1 MPRTSLQQRS
11 DTGLH
16 KRATLALAVLIGG
29 CGGSLYVGIGEDGYD
44 DPPQVSLV
52 ASSSTARPGQTLR
65 LAAAAS
71 DDYGVQ
77 RVQFFRIETD
87 GSANSLGNDS
97 APPFEL
103 DTTLPATSALE
114 VRYFARAIDNSGQ
127 STDSTTI
134 AVTVQR

>member
-1 MPRTSLQQRS
+1 M
-11 DTGLH
+11 
-16 KRATLALAVLIGG
+16 LALVALIAG

-52 ASSSTARPGQTLR
+52 ASSTVARPGQTLR

-77 RVQFFRIETD
+77 RVQFFRVEAD

-97 APPFEL
+97 VPPFEL